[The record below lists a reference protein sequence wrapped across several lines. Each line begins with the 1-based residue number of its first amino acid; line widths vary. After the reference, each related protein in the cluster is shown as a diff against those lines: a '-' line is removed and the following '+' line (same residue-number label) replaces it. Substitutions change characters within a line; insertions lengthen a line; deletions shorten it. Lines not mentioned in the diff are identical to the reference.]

1 MKNYKKIVTTIIVA
15 FTIVF
20 VLSGCQKKDSKESDS
35 TEKKDPQTIKVAINN
50 NVPPFSY
57 MKNDKVV
64 G

>member
-35 TEKKDPQTIKVAINN
+35 TEKRIRKQLK
-50 NVPPFSY
+50 SL
-57 MKNDKVV
+57 
-64 G
+64 

>member
-35 TEKKDPQTIKVAINN
+35 TETITFLHFHI
-50 NVPPFSY
+50 
-57 MKNDKVV
+57 
-64 G
+64 